1 MTPED
6 RVGDPLPAPDADFTA
21 SAARFAGKRCL
32 VTGGLG
38 FIGSNLALALASA
51 GAHVRVVDALI
62 PSHGG
67 NPHNVADAARPI
79 ELVVSD
85 IADAARTAPLL
96 RDVEYVFNLAGQISH
111 LDSMEDPLTDFDLN
125 ARAHLAFLETLRA
138 VGGDPVV
145 VYSSTRQLY
154 GRPRYLPVDEEH
166 PVQAVDVNGISQY
179 AGEQFHLLYAR
190 VYGLRACSLRLTNVY
205 GPRIRISPSRQGVL
219 GVFLRRVLDDQTITV
234 YGDGAQVRDFLYVD
248 DVVEALLRAALCEAA
263 VGAVFNVGH
272 HETLSLRETAEIMT
286 RVAGSGRVELV
297 PWPRERAAIDIGDFV
312 SDFGA
317 ARRVLGWE
325 PRTAFADGM
334 RQTIDFFRA
343 HREWYR

>member
-1 MTPED
+1 MSPDED
-6 RVGDPLPAPDADFTA
+6 LARC
-21 SAARFAGKRCL
+21 AARFAGARCV

-38 FIGSNLALALASA
+38 FIGSNLAITLAAA
-51 GAHVRVVDALI
+51 GAHVRVIDALI

-67 NPHNVADAARPI
+67 NRHNIAPAARDI
-79 ELVVSD
+79 DVVVAD
-85 IADAARTAPLL
+85 IADASAIGAAV
-96 RDVEYVFNLAGQISH
+96 RDADYVFNLAGQISH

-125 ARAHLAFLETLRA
+125 ARAHLSFLELLRA
-138 VGGDPVV
+138 QRSRAVV

-248 DVVEALLRAALCEAA
+248 DVVEALLRAALAPEAA
-263 VGAVFNVGH
+263 GAVFNVGH
-272 HETLSLRETAEIMT
+272 HETLSLRETAEIMVH
-286 RVAGSGRVELV
+286 VAGSGRVELV

-312 SDFGA
+312 SDFSA
-317 ARRVLGWE
+317 ARRVLGWQ
-325 PRTAFADGM
+325 PRTPFADGVQ
-334 RQTIDFFRA
+334 RTVEFFRA
-343 HREWYR
+343 NRDWYR

>member
-1 MTPED
+1 MT
-6 RVGDPLPAPDADFTA
+6 PDADLA
-21 SAARFAGKRCL
+21 ACAARFVDKRCL

-38 FIGSNLALALASA
+38 FIGSNLALTLAAA
-51 GAHVRVVDALI
+51 GAAVSVVDALI

-67 NPHNVADAARPI
+67 NPHNVAGAAAPI
-79 ELVVSD
+79 ELVIGD
-85 IADAARTAPLL
+85 IADAARTGPLL
-96 RDVEYVFNLAGQISH
+96 RDADYVFNLAGQISH

-138 VGGDPVV
+138 VGSKAVV

-248 DVVEALLRAALCEAA
+248 DVVEALLRAVLTEDA

-272 HETLSLRETAEIMT
+272 HETLSLRATAETMT

-317 ARRVLGWE
+317 ARRVLGWQ
-325 PRTAFADGM
+325 PRTAFEDGM
-334 RQTIDFFRA
+334 RRTIAFFRA
-343 HREWYR
+343 HRDWYR

>member
-1 MTPED
+1 VSPDED
-6 RVGDPLPAPDADFTA
+6 FARC
-21 SAARFAGKRCL
+21 AARFAGARCV

-38 FIGSNLALALASA
+38 FIGSNLALALAAA
-51 GAHVRVVDALI
+51 GAHVRVVDAMI

-67 NPHNVADAARPI
+67 NRHNIAPAADAI
-79 ELVVSD
+79 DVVVAD
-85 IADAARTAPLL
+85 IADASATGPAVH
-96 RDVEYVFNLAGQISH
+96 DADYIFNLAGQISH

-125 ARAHLAFLETLRA
+125 ARAHLSFLEVLRQQQSRA
-138 VGGDPVV
+138 VV

-205 GPRIRISPSRQGVL
+205 GPRIRLTESRQGVF

-234 YGDGAQVRDFLYVD
+234 FGDGSQIRDFLYVD
-248 DVVEALLRAALCEAA
+248 DVVEALLRAALVPEA

-272 HETLSLRETAEIMT
+272 HETVSLLESARSMVRI
-286 RVAGSGRVELV
+286 AGSGRVELV

-317 ARRVLGWE
+317 ARRVLGWQ
-325 PRTAFADGM
+325 PRTTFADGV
-334 RQTIDFFRA
+334 RRTVEFFRA
-343 HREWYR
+343 HRDWYR

>member
-1 MTPED
+1 VSPD
-6 RVGDPLPAPDADFTA
+6 RDL
-21 SAARFAGKRCL
+21 AAVAGHFAGSRCL

-38 FIGSNLALALASA
+38 FIGSNLALALAAA
-51 GAHVRVVDALI
+51 GARVSVVDALI

-67 NPHNVADAARPI
+67 NPHNLTNAAAPIDVVVA
-79 ELVVSD
+79 D
-85 IADAARTAPLL
+85 IADAARMRPLV
-96 RDVEYVFNLAGQISH
+96 DAADYVFNLAGQISH

-138 VGGDPVV
+138 ARSPAVV

-154 GRPRYLPVDEEH
+154 GRPRYLPVDEQH

-219 GVFLRRVLDDQTITV
+219 GVFLRRVLDDQTVTV
-234 YGDGAQVRDFLYVD
+234 FGDGTQVRDFVYVD
-248 DVVEALLRAALCEAA
+248 DVLEALLRAALAPQA
-263 VGAVFNVGH
+263 IGQVFNVGH
-272 HETLSLRETAEIMT
+272 HETLTLRATAETMVA
-286 RVAGSGRVELV
+286 VAGSGRVELV
-297 PWPRERAAIDIGDFV
+297 PWPSERAAIDIGDFV
-312 SDFGA
+312 TDFGA
-317 ARRVLGWE
+317 AARVLRWA

-334 RQTIDFFRA
+334 RRTIDFFRA